1 MKPLLLAAA
10 TFGLCQ
16 CSLRT
21 PGRADGID
29 PNPFALLEKQ
39 ATATNHDAGRI
50 AVPMLRSAALERRWG
65 SPKLLVGPKGGYAL
79 RYENPADE
87 SNHLTIFGSPDR
99 FPTAGRV
106 PPPYTDLGPNQGT
119 NQIVPTEIRQQWRHL
134 QVAGRDVRY
143 YINEGAL
150 GDEPVQFSTETFRLT
165 APDGRTAS
173 YRLRSAS
180 RDSQPAAAVEKLFR
194 SAAF

>member
-1 MKPLLLAAA
+1 
-10 TFGLCQ
+10 
-16 CSLRT
+16 
-21 PGRADGID
+21 
-29 PNPFALLEKQ
+29 
-39 ATATNHDAGRI
+39 
-50 AVPMLRSAALERRWG
+50 MLRSAALERRWG

-79 RYENPADE
+79 RYENPADP

-106 PPPYTDLGPNQGT
+106 PPPYTDLGANQGA
-119 NQIVPTEIRQQWRHL
+119 NHIAPTEVRQQWRHL
-134 QVAGRDVRY
+134 QLAGRDVRY